1 MSSEEKDLGITIE
14 NVDELPPKRSHGKGR
29 WQRLLE
35 KLEDGTIFSIE
46 DDDDEGQSVHSK
58 YRSIRTA
65 AISMGRQVSVRSL
78 EDGRMMIEL
87 VSKDG

>member
-29 WQRLLE
+29 LQRLLE

-78 EDGRMMIEL
+78 DDGRMMIEL
-87 VSKDG
+87 VSKDR

>member
-14 NVDELPPKRSHGKGR
+14 NVDQLPPKGSHGKGR

-35 KLEDGTIFSIE
+35 KLDDGTIFSIE
-46 DDDDEGQSVHSK
+46 DDEDQSVHSK
-58 YRSIRTA
+58 YRSFRTA

-78 EDGRMMIEL
+78 DDGRMMIEL

>member
-35 KLEDGTIFSIE
+35 KLDDGTIFSIE
-46 DDDDEGQSVHSK
+46 DDEVQSVHSK

-65 AISMGRQVSVRSL
+65 AISMGRQSSVRSL

>member
-14 NVDELPPKRSHGKGR
+14 NVDQLPPKGSHGKGR

-35 KLEDGTIFSIE
+35 KLDDGSIFSIE
-46 DDDDEGQSVHSK
+46 DDEDQYVHSK
-58 YRSIRTA
+58 YRSSRTA

-78 EDGRMMIEL
+78 DDGRMMIEL

>member
-46 DDDDEGQSVHSK
+46 DDEDQSVHSK

-65 AISMGRQVSVRSL
+65 AISMGRQGSVRSL

-87 VSKDG
+87 VSKDR

>member
-1 MSSEEKDLGITIE
+1 MMSSEEKDLGITIE
-14 NVDELPPKRSHGKGR
+14 NVDQLPPKGSHGKGR

-35 KLEDGTIFSIE
+35 KLDDGTIFSIE
-46 DDDDEGQSVHSK
+46 DDEDQSVHSK

-78 EDGRMMIEL
+78 DDGRMMIEL

>member
-14 NVDELPPKRSHGKGR
+14 HVDELPPKGSHGKGR